1 MKNYVHK
8 IIEIFTASEHSEEVT
23 REVHQWLTDEEHAQ
37 EKEAALNTL
46 WKETEGKVDASVW
59 NSLAEVYGK
68 LEAAP
73 REAKPRYSLRIR
85 RYAAAVAILA
95 VAVSGTFH
103 FTKDMYS
110 PVAMIENYTP
120 TGDMNTIKLPDGSEV
135 QTNSGTVLLYPK
147 TFKGDTRT
155 VYLVGEANFKVKKN
169 PDQPF
174 IVKST
179 AMSVTALGTEFNV
192 AAYPE
197 SDQTVATLIDGKIK
211 VDCNNGQKSYIL
223 HPGQQLAYHCATSES
238 QLTEVDLED
247 AVAWQKGMFV
257 FRGATMKEILATLER
272 RYAITFQ
279 YKADL
284 FNEDKFNFRFREHST
299 IEEIMEVMQ
308 EVVGGFTYEVN
319 GKVCNVKSIMKK

>member
-46 WKETEGKVDASVW
+46 WQETEGKVDASVW

-68 LEAAP
+68 LETAP
-73 REAKPRYSLRIR
+73 RKIKPRYSLRIG
-85 RYAAAVAILA
+85 RYAAAVVILV
-95 VAVSGTFH
+95 VAVSGTFL

-110 PVAMIENYTP
+110 AVAMIENYTP
-120 TGDMNTIKLPDGSEV
+120 AGDMNTIQLPDGSEV
-135 QTNSGTVLLYPK
+135 RTNSGTVLLYPE

-192 AAYPE
+192 TAYSE

-223 HPGQQLAYHCATSES
+223 HPGQQVAYHRATSES
-238 QLTEVDLED
+238 LFAEIDIED

-257 FRGATMKEILATLER
+257 FRGATMKEILSTLER

-279 YKADL
+279 YKANL
-284 FNEDKFNFRFREHST
+284 FNDDKFNFRFREHST
-299 IEEIMEVMQ
+299 IEEIMEVIQ
-308 EVVGGFTYEVN
+308 EVVGGFEYEVD
-319 GKVCNVKSIMKK
+319 GEVCNVKSTVKK